1 MVSLHIQ
8 EIIDTEEAIVATNN
22 GRPSKLDFFRE
33 HLISQSNVHL

>member
-1 MVSLHIQ
+1 MVISHIQ
-8 EIIDTEEAIVATNN
+8 EIIDTEEAIAATNN